1 MTNKDQQHTRVNK
14 ALLSKLERSS
24 LAWFAKRMPAWVT
37 PDKLTL
43 LGFLG
48 TILIGVSYFLTN
60 QNPAFLWLANLGLI
74 INWFGDSLDGTLA
87 RFRKIER
94 PRYGFFIDHTIDG
107 LGEVI
112 IMLGVGLS
120 PYVDFRIAMVA
131 LVGYLL
137 LGNLVYITTY
147 IRNEF
152 RISYAGLSPT
162 EVRLILILANVL
174 VFFLGNTIIQT
185 GLGLYSFYDFIII
198 ALIVLLF
205 GIYLWMLYTHAI
217 QLMKEEEEARQR

>member
-1 MTNKDQQHTRVNK
+1 MANQEQQHTRVNK

-24 LAWFAKRMPAWVT
+24 LTWFAKRMPAWVT
-37 PDKLTL
+37 PDKLTI

-60 QNPAFLWLANLGLI
+60 QSSAFLWLVNLGLV
-74 INWFGDSLDGTLA
+74 INWFGDSLDGSLA

-112 IMLGVGLS
+112 IMVGIGLS
-120 PYVDFRIAMVA
+120 PYLDFRIAMVA

-137 LGNLVYITTY
+137 LGNMVYITTY

-174 VFFLGNTIIQT
+174 VFFLGNTKIQT
-185 GLGLYSFYDFIII
+185 GLGFYSVYDYIIM

-205 GIYLWMLYTHAI
+205 SIYLWMLYSHAI
-217 QLMKEEEEARQR
+217 QLAKEEKEARQ

>member
-14 ALLSKLERSS
+14 ALLAKLERST
-24 LAWFAKRMPAWVT
+24 LAWLSKRMPTWVT
-37 PDKLTL
+37 PDKLTFF
-43 LGFLG
+43 GFLG
-48 TILIGVSYFLTN
+48 TLLIGISYYLTN
-60 QNPAFLWLANLGLI
+60 QNPAFLWLASLGLV

-94 PRYGFFIDHTIDG
+94 PRYGFFIDHVIDG

-112 IMLGVGLS
+112 IMIGVGLS

-137 LGNLVYITTY
+137 LGNLVYILTY
-147 IRNEF
+147 VRNEF

-162 EVRLILILANVL
+162 EVRLILILTNAM
-174 VFFLGNTIIQT
+174 VFFFGNAKVQT
-185 GLGLYSFYDFIII
+185 KFGIYSVYDFVII
-198 ALIVLLF
+198 ALILLLF
-205 GIYLWMLYTHAI
+205 SIYVVMTFVNAKQI
-217 QLMKEEEEARQR
+217 AQEEAITRQR

>member
-1 MTNKDQQHTRVNK
+1 MTEKDQQHTRVNK

-24 LAWFAKRMPAWVT
+24 LNWFAKRMPAWVT

-43 LGFLG
+43 FGFLG

-60 QNPAFLWLANLGLI
+60 QNPAFLWLANLGLV
-74 INWFGDSLDGTLA
+74 INWFGDSLDGSLA
-87 RFRKIER
+87 RYRKIER
-94 PRYGFFIDHTIDG
+94 PRYGFFVDHTIDG

-112 IMLGVGLS
+112 IMVGIGLS
-120 PYVDFRIAMVA
+120 PYLDFRIAMVA

-162 EVRLILILANVL
+162 EVRLILILANIM
-174 VFFLGNTIIQT
+174 VFFFGNAKIQT
-185 GLGLYSFYDFIII
+185 GLGLYSVYDFIIM

-205 GIYLWMLYTHAI
+205 SIYLWMLYSHAT
-217 QLMKEEEEARQR
+217 QLAKEEKEARQR